1 MHLDEGEGVGGGG
14 EVKRKVTVFQ
24 LYCNA
29 GLDKA
34 MIHFQIGT

>member
-1 MHLDEGEGVGGGG
+1 MHLDEGEGLGGG
-14 EVKRKVTVFQ
+14 EVKRKVAVFQ

-34 MIHFQIGT
+34 MIHFQTGT